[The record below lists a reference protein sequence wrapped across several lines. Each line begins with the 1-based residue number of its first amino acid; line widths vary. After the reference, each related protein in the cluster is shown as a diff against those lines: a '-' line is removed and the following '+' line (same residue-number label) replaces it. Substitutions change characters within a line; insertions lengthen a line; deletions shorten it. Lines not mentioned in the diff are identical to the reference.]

1 MSPPGPCQPRRG
13 GLVLFMTA
21 GFPTLSAAEAAA
33 LIKTDEV
40 IGFGGF
46 TPAGSPKAVSREIA
60 GRAIKEHEAGKP
72 FAIGVITGASTGPSL
87 DGVLAKSDAIKFR
100 TPYQSD
106 PDLRKRI
113 NTGHTQFF
121 DMHLSQL
128 PQAVRYGFLGPIDW
142 AILEVCDIQTN
153 GEVTLTSSVG
163 AAPTFAHQ
171 AKRVILELNK
181 KHPVALRGFHD
192 IYEPE
197 DPPTRKHIPI
207 YHPDDRIGTETL
219 KIDPSK
225 IVGVVETDLDD
236 EVSAFDEPN
245 EVTMRIGENVANFLA
260 GEIKAGRVPRE
271 FLPIQSGVGNIA
283 NAVLFAM
290 GSNPEIPAFSM
301 YTEVIQDSV
310 IKLMREDQLKF
321 ASGSS
326 LTLSN
331 EVMNDLY
338 RDLEQFR
345 GRLLLRPQE
354 ISNNPEVVRR
364 LGIISI
370 NTALELD
377 LYGNVNSTHVMGR
390 QMMNGIGGSGD
401 FTRNAF
407 ISIFTC
413 PSFVKGGKISPIVP
427 MVSHLDHSE
436 HSVQIIVTE
445 QGVADLRGHSPHER
459 AQLIIENC
467 AHPEFRPLLREYLKL
482 GGEVHTPQSF
492 DNAYALHRAFLTDG
506 DMRKAVIK
514 GE

>member
-1 MSPPGPCQPRRG
+1 MIS
-13 GLVLFMTA
+13 
-21 GFPTLSAAEAAA
+21 GFTQLGADEAAA
-33 LIKTDEV
+33 LIAHNDV

-60 GRAIKEHEAGKP
+60 RRAVVEHAAGRP
-72 FAIGVITGASTGPSL
+72 FSIGVITGASTGPSL
-87 DGVLAKSDAIKFR
+87 DGVLAASDAVKFR

-106 PDLRKRI
+106 PELRKRI
-113 NTGHTQFF
+113 NTGRTQFF

-128 PQAVRYGFLGPIDW
+128 PQAVRYGFLGALDW
-142 AILEVCDIQTN
+142 AVVEVCDIRPG

-163 AAPTFAHQ
+163 AAPTFLHR
-171 AKRVILELNK
+171 AKRVILELNHR
-181 KHPVALRGFHD
+181 HPASLRGFHD

-197 DPPTRKHIPI
+197 DPPTRTHIPI
-207 YHPDDRIGTETL
+207 YRPEDRIGTETVF
-219 KIDPSK
+219 IDPAK
-225 IVGVVETDLDD
+225 IAGVVETDLDD
-236 EVSAFDEPN
+236 EASAFDEPS
-245 EVTMRIGENVANFLA
+245 ETTRKIGENVAGFLA
-260 GEIKAGRVPRE
+260 VEARAGRISAD

-290 GSNPEIPAFSM
+290 GRHPEIPAFRM

-310 IKLMREDQLKF
+310 IQLMREGRVLF

-326 LTLSN
+326 LTVSH
-331 EVMNDLY
+331 EVLRDLY

-345 GRLLLRPQE
+345 GKILLRPQE
-354 ISNNPEVVRR
+354 ISNHPEVVRR

-370 NTALELD
+370 NTAIELD

-401 FTRNAF
+401 FTRNAY

-413 PSFVKGGKISPIVP
+413 PSLVKGGRISPIVP

-436 HSVQIIVTE
+436 HSVQVIVTE
-445 QGVADLRGHSPHER
+445 NGVADLRGCSPHER

-467 AHPEFRPLLREYLKL
+467 AHPDYQPLLRAYLEL
-482 GGEVHTPQSF
+482 GGNAHTPQSF
-492 DNAYALHRAFLTDG
+492 DCAYSLHRAFLAEG
-506 DMRKAVIK
+506 DMRAASL
-514 GE
+514 GR

>member
-1 MSPPGPCQPRRG
+1 
-13 GLVLFMTA
+13 MTY
-21 GFPTLSAAEAAA
+21 GFPTLTAAEAAN
-33 LIKTDEV
+33 LIKDNDV

-60 GRAIKEHEAGKP
+60 QRALAEHEAGRP

-106 PDLRKRI
+106 PELRKRI
-113 NTGHTQFF
+113 NTGKTQFF

-128 PQAVRYGFLGPIDW
+128 PQAVRYGFLGGVDW
-142 AILEVCDIQTN
+142 AVVEVCDIKPT
-153 GEVTLTSSVG
+153 GEATLTSSVG
-163 AAPTFAHQ
+163 ASPTFLHKAG
-171 AKRVILELNK
+171 RVMLELNRR
-181 KHPVALRGFHD
+181 HPAALRGFHD

-197 DPPTRKHIPI
+197 DPPTRTHIPI
-207 YHPDDRIGTETL
+207 YHASDRIGTETVM
-219 KIDPSK
+219 IDPAK
-225 IVGVVETDLDD
+225 IAGVVETDLDD
-236 EVSAFDEPN
+236 EVSPFDEPN
-245 EVTMRIGENVANFLA
+245 EVTIRIGENVAEFLA
-260 GEIKAGRVPRE
+260 GEIRSGRVPGD

-290 GSNPEIPAFSM
+290 GNNPGIPPFAM

-310 IKLMREDQLKF
+310 IQLMRAGHIKF

-331 EVMNDLY
+331 AVMRDLY
-338 RDLEQFR
+338 ADLEDFR
-345 GRLLLRPQE
+345 GKLLLRPQE
-354 ISNNPEVVRR
+354 ISNNPEIVRR

-413 PSFVKGGKISPIVP
+413 PSSVKGGKISPIVP

-436 HSVQIIVTE
+436 HSVQVIVTE
-445 QGVADLRGHSPHER
+445 HGVADLRGRSPHER
-459 AQLIIENC
+459 ANLIIGNC
-467 AHPEFRPLLREYLKL
+467 AHPDYRGLLRDYLKL
-482 GGEVHTPQSF
+482 GGEAHTPQSF
-492 DNAYALHRAFLTDG
+492 DNAYALHRAFLAEG
-506 DMRKAVIK
+506 DMRKAAIT
-514 GE
+514 GA

>member
-1 MSPPGPCQPRRG
+1 MI
-13 GLVLFMTA
+13 A
-21 GFPTLSAAEAAA
+21 GFPTLTAAEAAE
-33 LIKTDEV
+33 LIQDDEN

-46 TPAGSPKAVSREIA
+46 TPAGSPKAVSKEIA
-60 GRAIKEHEAGKP
+60 QRAIVEHEAGRP
-72 FAIGVITGASTGPSL
+72 FSIGVITGASTGPSL
-87 DGVLAKSDAIKFR
+87 DGVLAESDAIKFR

-106 PDLRKRI
+106 PELRKRI
-113 NTGHTQFF
+113 NTGKTQFF

-128 PQAVRYGFLGPIDW
+128 PQAVRYGFLGQLDW
-142 AILEVCDIQTN
+142 AIVEVCDIKPT

-163 AAPTFAHQ
+163 ASPTFLHQ

-181 KHPVALRGFHD
+181 RHPAALRGFHD
-192 IYEPE
+192 LYEPD
-197 DPPTRKHIPI
+197 DPPTRTHIPI
-207 YHPDDRIGTETL
+207 YHPADRIGTETVM
-219 KIDPSK
+219 IDPAK
-225 IVGVVETDLDD
+225 IAGVVETDLDD
-236 EVSAFDEPN
+236 EVSAFAEPN
-245 EVTMRIGENVANFLA
+245 EVTRKIGENVADFLA
-260 GEIKAGRVPRE
+260 GEIRAGRIAPD

-290 GSNPEIPAFSM
+290 GSHPDIPVFSM

-310 IKLMREDQLKF
+310 IQLMREDKIKF

-326 LTLSN
+326 LTISH
-331 EVMNDLY
+331 EVMQGLY

-345 GRLLLRPQE
+345 GKLLLRPQE

-401 FTRNAF
+401 FTRNAY

-413 PSFVKGGKISPIVP
+413 PSSVKGGKISPIVP

-436 HSVQIIVTE
+436 HSVQVIVTE
-445 QGVADLRGHSPHER
+445 YGVADLRGKSPHER
-459 AQLIIENC
+459 AHLIIENC
-467 AHPEFRPLLREYLKL
+467 AHPDYRPMLRRYLEL
-482 GGEVHTPQSF
+482 GGTAHTPQSF
-492 DNAYALHRAFLTDG
+492 DNAYAFHRAFLAEG
-506 DMRKAVIK
+506 DMRKAVI
-514 GE
+514 GGA

>member
-1 MSPPGPCQPRRG
+1 
-13 GLVLFMTA
+13 MTH
-21 GFPTLSAAEAAA
+21 GFPTLTAAEAAN
-33 LIKTDEV
+33 LIKDNDV

-60 GRAIKEHEAGKP
+60 QRALEEHEAGRP
-72 FAIGVITGASTGPSL
+72 FSIGVITGASTGPSL
-87 DGVLAKSDAIKFR
+87 DGVLAGSDAIKFR

-106 PDLRKRI
+106 PELRKRI
-113 NTGHTQFF
+113 NTGKTQFF

-128 PQAVRYGFLGPIDW
+128 PQAVRYGFLGEMDW
-142 AILEVCDIQTN
+142 AVVEVCEIKPT
-153 GEVTLTSSVG
+153 GEATLTSSVG
-163 AAPTFAHQ
+163 ASPTFLHK
-171 AKRVILELNK
+171 AKRVILELNRR
-181 KHPVALRGFHD
+181 HPAALRGFHD

-197 DPPTRKHIPI
+197 DPPTRTHIPI
-207 YHPDDRIGTETL
+207 YHAADRIGTETVM
-219 KIDPSK
+219 IDPAK
-225 IVGVVETDLDD
+225 IAGVVDTDLDD
-236 EVSAFDEPN
+236 EVSPFDEPN
-245 EVTMRIGENVANFLA
+245 EVTIRIGENVADFLA
-260 GEIKAGRVPRE
+260 GEIRAGRVPAD

-290 GSNPEIPAFSM
+290 GNNPGIPSFEM

-310 IKLMREDQLKF
+310 IQLMRAGHIKF

-331 EVMNDLY
+331 AVMGGLY
-338 RDLEQFR
+338 RDLEDFR
-345 GRLLLRPQE
+345 GKLLLRPQE

-413 PSFVKGGKISPIVP
+413 PSSVKGGKISPIVP

-436 HSVQIIVTE
+436 HSVQVIVTE
-445 QGVADLRGHSPHER
+445 HGVADLRGKSPHER
-459 AQLIIENC
+459 AGLIIERC
-467 AHPEFRPLLREYLKL
+467 AHPDYRGLLREYLRL
-482 GGEVHTPQSF
+482 GGDAHTPQSF
-492 DNAYALHRAFLTDG
+492 ENAYALHRAFLSEG
-506 DMRKAVIK
+506 DMRRAVIT
-514 GE
+514 GA

>member
-1 MSPPGPCQPRRG
+1 
-13 GLVLFMTA
+13 MTS
-21 GFPTLSAAEAAA
+21 GFPTLTAAEAAS
-33 LIKTDEV
+33 LISDNEN

-60 GRAIKEHEAGKP
+60 QRAIEEHSAGRP
-72 FAIGVITGASTGPSL
+72 FSIGVITGASTGPSL

-113 NTGHTQFF
+113 NTGKTQFF

-128 PQAVRYGFLGPIDW
+128 PQAVRYGFLGQLDW
-142 AILEVCDIQTN
+142 AIVEVCDVKPT

-163 AAPTFAHQ
+163 ASPTFLHQ
-171 AKRVILELNK
+171 AKRVILELNRR
-181 KHPVALRGFHD
+181 HPAALRGFHD
-192 IYEPE
+192 LYEPD
-197 DPPTRKHIPI
+197 DPPTRTHIPI
-207 YHPDDRIGTETL
+207 YHPADRIGSETVM
-219 KIDPSK
+219 IDPSK
-225 IVGVVETDLDD
+225 IAGVVETDLDD

-245 EVTMRIGENVANFLA
+245 DVTRRIGENVADFLA
-260 GEIKAGRVPRE
+260 GEISSGRISRD

-290 GSNPEIPAFSM
+290 GSHPGIPAFSM

-310 IKLMREDQLKF
+310 IQLMREDKLKF

-331 EVMNDLY
+331 GVMKDLY

-345 GRLLLRPQE
+345 GKLLLRPQE
-354 ISNNPEVVRR
+354 ISNNPEIVRR

-413 PSFVKGGKISPIVP
+413 PSSVKGGKISPIVP

-436 HSVQIIVTE
+436 HSVQVIVTE
-445 QGVADLRGHSPHER
+445 HGVADLRGKSPHER
-459 AQLIIENC
+459 ARLIIAKC
-467 AHPEFRPLLREYLKL
+467 ANPEYRPMLEDYLKL
-482 GGEVHTPQSF
+482 GGEAHTPQTF
-492 DNAYALHRAFLTDG
+492 DNAYALHRAFLAEG
-506 DMRKAVIK
+506 DMRKAVISAA
-514 GE
+514 

>member
-1 MSPPGPCQPRRG
+1 MIS
-13 GLVLFMTA
+13 
-21 GFPTLSAAEAAA
+21 GFPELTAAEAAS

-60 GRAIKEHEAGKP
+60 QRAVVEHEAGRP
-72 FAIGVITGASTGPSL
+72 FSIGVITGASTGPSL
-87 DGVLAKSDAIKFR
+87 DGVLAKSDAVKFR

-106 PDLRKRI
+106 PELRKRI
-113 NTGHTQFF
+113 NTGRTQFF

-128 PQAVRYGFLGPIDW
+128 PQAVRYGFLGPMDW
-142 AILEVCDIQTN
+142 AIVEVCDVQPT

-163 AAPTFAHQ
+163 ASPTFLHQ
-171 AKRVILELNK
+171 AKRVILEWNSR
-181 KHPVALRGFHD
+181 HPAALRGFHD
-192 IYEPE
+192 LYEPE
-197 DPPTRKHIPI
+197 DPPTRTHIPI
-207 YHPDDRIGTETL
+207 YHPSDRIGTETVM
-219 KIDPSK
+219 IDPAK
-225 IVGVVETDLDD
+225 IAGIVRTDLDD
-236 EVSAFDEPN
+236 EVSGFDEPN
-245 EVTMRIGENVANFLA
+245 DVTRRIGENVADFLA
-260 GEIKAGRVPRE
+260 GEIRAGRISQD

-290 GSNPEIPAFSM
+290 GSNPEIPAFRM

-310 IKLMREDQLKF
+310 IKLMREGRILF

-326 LTLSN
+326 LTISN
-331 EVMNDLY
+331 EVMRDLY

-401 FTRNAF
+401 FTRNAY

-413 PSFVKGGKISPIVP
+413 PSSVKGGKISPIVP

-436 HSVQIIVTE
+436 HSVQVIVTE
-445 QGVADLRGHSPHER
+445 HGVADLRGKSPQER
-459 AQLIIENC
+459 ARLIIENC
-467 AHPEFRPLLREYLKL
+467 AHPEYRPMLREYLRL
-482 GGEVHTPQSF
+482 GGETHTPQTF
-492 DNAYALHRAFLTDG
+492 DNAYALHRAFLAEG
-506 DMRKAVIK
+506 DMRRAVLT
-514 GE
+514 GS

>member
-1 MSPPGPCQPRRG
+1 
-13 GLVLFMTA
+13 MTH
-21 GFPTLSAAEAAA
+21 GFPTLTAAEAAN
-33 LIKTDEV
+33 LIKDNDV

-60 GRAIKEHEAGKP
+60 QRAVAEHEAGRP
-72 FAIGVITGASTGPSL
+72 FSIGVITGASTGPSL
-87 DGVLAKSDAIKFR
+87 DGVLAESDAIKFR

-106 PDLRKRI
+106 PELRKRI
-113 NTGHTQFF
+113 NTGKTQFF

-128 PQAVRYGFLGPIDW
+128 PQAVRYGFLGEMDW
-142 AILEVCDIQTN
+142 AVVEVCDIKPT
-153 GEVTLTSSVG
+153 GEATLTSSVG
-163 AAPTFAHQ
+163 ASPTFLHKAE
-171 AKRVILELNK
+171 RVILELNRR
-181 KHPVALRGFHD
+181 HPAALRGFHD

-197 DPPTRKHIPI
+197 DPPTRTHIPI
-207 YHPDDRIGTETL
+207 YHAADRIGTETVM
-219 KIDPSK
+219 IDPAK
-225 IVGVVETDLDD
+225 IAGVVGTDLDD
-236 EVSAFDEPN
+236 EVSPFDEPN
-245 EVTMRIGENVANFLA
+245 EVTIRIGENVAEFLA
-260 GEIKAGRVPRE
+260 GEIRAGRVPSD

-290 GSNPEIPAFSM
+290 GNNPGIPPFEM

-310 IKLMREDQLKF
+310 IQLMRAGHIKF

-331 EVMNDLY
+331 AVMKDLY
-338 RDLEQFR
+338 RDLEDFR
-345 GRLLLRPQE
+345 GKLLLRPQE
-354 ISNNPEVVRR
+354 ISNNPEIVRR

-413 PSFVKGGKISPIVP
+413 PSSVKGGKISPIVP

-436 HSVQIIVTE
+436 HSVQVIVTE
-445 QGVADLRGHSPHER
+445 HGVADLRGRSPHER
-459 AQLIIENC
+459 AELIIGHC
-467 AHPEFRPLLREYLKL
+467 AHPDYRGLLREYLKL
-482 GGEVHTPQSF
+482 GGDAHTPQSF
-492 DNAYALHRAFLTDG
+492 DNAYALHRAFLAEG
-506 DMRKAVIK
+506 DMRKARIAAV
-514 GE
+514 